1 MKLKSKKVKI
11 LVIIVIVWLI
21 FFSVDFIRAQN
32 QKRPIFCIGLPPFQ
46 DGGTREYLGLGYK
59 VVKFHKIFLDRSV
72 SYTGLVYSG
81 AHAGTHIGTW
91 FMDMDEVYHKYSEIS
106 YNLLEE
112 YYGFDKA
119 KELKNGIE
127 NLKGKKEYC
136 KALID
141 IYYNTDIS
149 KNKKMALVWEV
160 YYYCDME
167 LLNELEPDLREKA
180 EEIKQIY
187 VEYYRIYDDN
197 WIKKLLRKIFDEN

>member
-32 QKRPIFCIGLPPFQ
+32 QKRPIFCIGLPPFR

-59 VVKFHKIFLDRSV
+59 VIKFHKIFLDRSV

-91 FMDMDEVYHKYSEIS
+91 FMDMDEAFERYTNTS
-106 YNLLEE
+106 YKLLEK
-112 YYGFDKA
+112 YYGEDKA
-119 KELKNGIE
+119 KELKDNI
-127 NLKGKKEYC
+127 NDINVKKEYC
-136 KALID
+136 EALID
-141 IYYNTDIS
+141 IYINKDIS
-149 KNKKMALVWEV
+149 KSKKMALVWEI
-160 YYYCDME
+160 YFCCDAE

-197 WIKKLLRKIFDEN
+197 

>member
-59 VVKFHKIFLDRSV
+59 VVKFHMVSYDRNDEYEILDRIV
-72 SYTGLVYSG
+72 L
-81 AHAGTHIGTW
+81 AGTHIGTW
-91 FMDMDEVYHKYSEIS
+91 FMDMDEAFERYTNTS
-106 YNLLEE
+106 YKLLEK
-112 YYGFDKA
+112 YYGEDKA
-119 KELKNGIE
+119 KELKDNI
-127 NLKGKKEYC
+127 NDINVKKEYC
-136 KALID
+136 EALID
-141 IYYNTDIS
+141 IYINKDIS
-149 KNKKMALVWEV
+149 KSKKMALVWEI
-160 YYYCDME
+160 YFRCDAE

-187 VEYYRIYDDN
+187 VEYYRIYDDS
-197 WIKKLLRKIFDEN
+197 

>member
-59 VVKFHKIFLDRSV
+59 VIKFHKIFLDRSV

-91 FMDMDEVYHKYSEIS
+91 FMDMDEAFERYTNTS
-106 YNLLEE
+106 YKLLEK
-112 YYGFDKA
+112 YYGEDKA
-119 KELKNGIE
+119 KELKDNI
-127 NLKGKKEYC
+127 NDINVKKEYC
-136 KALID
+136 EALID
-141 IYYNTDIS
+141 IYINKDIS
-149 KNKKMALVWEV
+149 KSKKMALVWEI
-160 YYYCDME
+160 YFCCDAE

>member
-59 VVKFHKIFLDRSV
+59 VIKFHKIFLDRSV

-91 FMDMDEVYHKYSEIS
+91 FMDMDEAFERYTNTS
-106 YNLLEE
+106 YKLLEK
-112 YYGFDKA
+112 YYGEDKA
-119 KELKNGIE
+119 KELKDNI
-127 NLKGKKEYC
+127 NDINVKKEYC
-136 KALID
+136 EALID
-141 IYYNTDIS
+141 IYINKDIS
-149 KNKKMALVWEV
+149 KSKKMALVWEI
-160 YYYCDME
+160 YFCCDAE

-197 WIKKLLRKIFDEN
+197 

>member
-59 VVKFHKIFLDRSV
+59 VIKFHKIFLDRSV

-91 FMDMDEVYHKYSEIS
+91 FMDMDEAFERYTNTS
-106 YNLLEE
+106 YKLLEK
-112 YYGFDKA
+112 YYGEDKA
-119 KELKNGIE
+119 KELKDNI
-127 NLKGKKEYC
+127 NDINVKKEYC
-136 KALID
+136 EALID
-141 IYYNTDIS
+141 IYINKDIS
-149 KNKKMALVWEV
+149 KSKKMALVWEI
-160 YYYCDME
+160 YFCCDAE

-187 VEYYRIYDDN
+187 VKYYRIYDDN
-197 WIKKLLRKIFDEN
+197 GIKKLLRKIFDEN